1 MIKYSWL
8 LIAAWAVH
16 AQTLEIG
23 VLGGGGFLSKV
34 PVVGA
39 PSSVAAGFQSGPAMG
54 AVFTQNMYSHVSGEI
69 LYFFEQSNLHLSSG
83 SDSATFAGRAH
94 VLEYEILYHLQP
106 RNARVRSYFAVGGG
120 VKVFQGTGAEAAY
133 QPLMQYA
140 YLTRTNELKPLLMF
154 GGGVR
159 VALRGRMAA
168 RFDLRDQLTTFPTKV
183 ISPAPGMAI
192 NSWLH
197 DFAPTFGLEWALDAP
212 R

>member
-1 MIKYSWL
+1 MRKSIWL
-8 LIAAWAVH
+8 LIAVWAAH
-16 AQTLEIG
+16 AQTHEIG
-23 VLGGGGFLSKV
+23 VLGGGGFLPGV
-34 PVVGA
+34 PVAGA
-39 PSSVAAGFQSGPAMG
+39 PSSVSAGFQSGPVVG
-54 AVFTQNMYSHVSGEI
+54 ASFTQNMYSRLSGEI
-69 LYFFEQSNLHLSSG
+69 SYLFELSNLQVSSG
-83 SDSATFAGRAH
+83 SDSATFSGRAH
-94 VLEYEILYHLQP
+94 VLQYQLLYHLQP
-106 RNARVRSYFAVGGG
+106 RNARVRPYVAVGGG
-120 VKVFQGTGAEAAY
+120 MKIFEGAGAEAAY

-140 YLTRTNELKPLLMF
+140 YLTRTRELKPLLTF

-197 DFAPTFGLEWALDAP
+197 DFVPTVGVEWALESA